1 MEQLK
6 LLLADL
12 ERISFHDISE
22 IPEERQH
29 EVAEQIE
36 QLQDNLSTLS
46 NLKKT
51 PSKLFSAKSR

>member
-6 LLLADL
+6 LLLIDL
-12 ERISFHDISE
+12 ERISFQDISE

-36 QLQDNLSTLS
+36 QLQDNLLTIFQI
-46 NLKKT
+46 KKD
-51 PSKLFSAKSR
+51 SIKIS

>member
-6 LLLADL
+6 KLLTDL
-12 ERISFHDISE
+12 ERISFQDISE

-29 EVAEQIE
+29 EVVELIE

-46 NLKKT
+46 QLKKNCI
-51 PSKLFSAKSR
+51 KNF